1 MFHLCSVTRILA
13 IGLVLVTSTSVKAE
27 ANAHAALT
35 IKEVMESII
44 VPASDTLWAADDP
57 QTEEEWQILEDA
69 AIRTIAARYL
79 MDLGG
84 TGPDDNRWVK
94 DPSWQAFS
102 NAFDKAAR
110 DSLDAARDKNIDR
123 LLDAGY
129 ELYPPCEGCHLI
141 FNPGVVNQ

>member
-1 MFHLCSVTRILA
+1 MFHLWLFVRILA
-13 IGLVLVTSTSVKAE
+13 IGLVLVASASARSE
-27 ANAHAALT
+27 AISHAALT

-57 QTEEEWQILEDA
+57 QTEEEWQVLEDA

-94 DPSWQAFS
+94 DPNWQVFS
-102 NAFDKAAR
+102 NALDKAAR
-110 DSLDAARDKNIDR
+110 DSLEAARDKNIDR

>member
-1 MFHLCSVTRILA
+1 MVHLWLFVRILA
-13 IGLVLVTSTSVKAE
+13 IGLVLVASDSARSE
-27 ANAHAALT
+27 ANSHAALT

-57 QTEEEWQILEDA
+57 QTEEEWQVLEDA

-94 DPSWQAFS
+94 DPNWQVFS
-102 NAFDKAAR
+102 NALDKAAR
-110 DSLDAARDKNIDR
+110 DSLEAARDKNIDR